1 MKREIET
8 KTIKEFQVAKHPGGR
23 PPKYEEWITP
33 EGLAQITKWAENGLI
48 GKQISHNMGIAYG
61 TLCEWQNKF
70 PELSDAIKI
79 GRRVKDFEVE
89 NSLLQ
94 RATGYQYEEDVYE
107 RTEDGE
113 LVVVKR
119 TLKSQAPDVAAQIF
133 WLKNR
138 QPELWRD
145 KVEVQNEHSGTIKVE
160 MGDMEKWSN

>member
-1 MKREIET
+1 MKREIEV
-8 KTIKEFQVAKHPGGR
+8 KNISDFQVSKHPGGR
-23 PPKYEEWITP
+23 PPKYTEWITE
-33 EGLAQITKWAENGLI
+33 EGLAQITKWAEMGLI
-48 GKQISHNMGIAYG
+48 GKQISHNMGISHA

-70 PELSDAIKI
+70 PELLEAIKT

-94 RATGYQYEEDVYE
+94 RATGYQYEEEVYE
-107 RTEDGE
+107 RNQEGE
-113 LVVVKR
+113 LICVKKV
-119 TLKSQAPDVAAQIF
+119 LKSQAPDVAAQIF

-160 MGDMEKWSN
+160 MGDMEKWSL